1 MENKTKIF
9 IALGAVLAIGA
20 GYGSYVFYRSK
31 KEDDLKLE
39 IGVVDWSNKMV
50 PFSLYKNGKKMIDQT
65 TVNWTKDNYG
75 KEYGY
80 MATNDDKN
88 EVHGINL
95 PNGFILTAK
104 SLGKIKSGKI
114 IDFGSKTIK
123 DYTGSNAVA
132 DIAKANEAIKN
143 IFI

>member
-1 MENKTKIF
+1 METKTKIF
-9 IALGAVLAIGA
+9 IALGAMLAIGA

-39 IGVVDWSNKMV
+39 IGVVDWNSKSV
-50 PFSLYKNGKKMIDQT
+50 PFTLYKDGKKMMNEIT
-65 TVNWTKDNYG
+65 INWAKDNYG
-75 KEYGY
+75 KEFGFVSSS
-80 MATNDDKN
+80 DDKN
-88 EVHGINL
+88 EVNGINL

-104 SLGKIKSGKI
+104 SLGNIKSGKI

-143 IFI
+143 FFI